1 MHSRM
6 IQAAVVRLRRT
17 VRGACRGMTVMDR
30 DQSHDCPR
38 VIIEQLDDMVAF
50 ADAKSDFVLAA
61 WLVQAQERLREQHMI
76 K

>member
-1 MHSRM
+1 
-6 IQAAVVRLRRT
+6 
-17 VRGACRGMTVMDR
+17 MTVMDR